1 MIILANGISPQMFQ
15 FENTRITYDLQITR
29 ISGWQAGDILRS
41 GPFVSVYGH
50 ADSAKLLSRYFRM
63 PISVSRQR
71 IKLTPEDRLIVASVQ
86 RSRVREIGYDR
97 SHPAIFRFYLVRLKG
112 SRNDNRA

>member
-1 MIILANGISPQMFQ
+1 MIILANGISPQMLY
-15 FENTRITYDLQITR
+15 FEITRISYDLQITR

-63 PISVSRQR
+63 PIGVSRQR
-71 IKLTPEDRLIVASVQ
+71 IKLTPEDSLIVASVQ

-97 SHPAIFRFYLVRLKG
+97 KHPAVFRFYLVRLKG
-112 SRNDNRA
+112 SRHDDRA